1 MNISRISSL
10 IRSIDTGYFP
20 NLLILVLSAAVL
32 LLISITR
39 FLSGIPVNYSLVDGT
54 AAAIAVFL
62 SWALTREMDPDNDY
76 TAILAAFL
84 VAGYIYLNAVPN
96 LLLILWL
103 LLIFRILSRTSGN
116 EVTMIDSLVVFIVG
130 VWIILD
136 HSWIFGPVM
145 SAFYILDSRLP
156 PAGRRHL
163 YFAIISIIIS
173 VVLIGIKNSESMEIF
188 LEVFYIL
195 FTITVLYI
203 PAILIS
209 KPVKSMDDKGKA
221 FLSSKRIQIVRLI
234 GLKTF
239 VMAAL
244 LIGADGL
251 VMLSTLWIAMVSV
264 SVTWL
269 YANIMPYL
277 RILND

>member
-10 IRSIDTGYFP
+10 TRSIDTGYFP
-20 NLLILVLSAAVL
+20 NLLILILSAAVL
-32 LLISITR
+32 LIISINR
-39 FLSGIPVNYSLVDGT
+39 SLSGIPVHYSLLDAA

-62 SWALTREMDPDNDY
+62 CWALSREMDPDHDY
-76 TAILAAFL
+76 TAILASLL

-116 EVTMIDSLVVFIVG
+116 EVTLIDSLIVFIIG

-145 SAFYILDSRLP
+145 SAFYILESRLP

-173 VVLIGIKNSESMEIF
+173 IVLIGTKNTQNMEIF
-188 LEVFYIL
+188 SEVFSIL
-195 FTITVLYI
+195 FIITVLYI
-203 PAILIS
+203 LAIFTL
-209 KPVKSMDDKGKA
+209 KPVAAMDDMGKA

-244 LIGADGL
+244 LIGPDGL
-251 VMLSTLWIAMVSV
+251 VMLSPLWIAMVSV
-264 SVTWL
+264 SVTGL
-269 YANIMPYL
+269 YVHIMPYL
-277 RILND
+277 RILNN